1 MQEAD
6 KDEEF
11 ARALHEKQS
20 EMALAIEER
29 ELQKMAALSQQDN
42 KTDELQQ
49 RYEDVKQVHRALCD
63 STMCI
68 LHLHVHHTSHAID
81 IARLCAF

>member
-49 RYEDVKQVHRALCD
+49 RYEDVKQVRRAFSDLTECASCTYMFKTCD
-63 STMCI
+63 
-68 LHLHVHHTSHAID
+68 
-81 IARLCAF
+81 